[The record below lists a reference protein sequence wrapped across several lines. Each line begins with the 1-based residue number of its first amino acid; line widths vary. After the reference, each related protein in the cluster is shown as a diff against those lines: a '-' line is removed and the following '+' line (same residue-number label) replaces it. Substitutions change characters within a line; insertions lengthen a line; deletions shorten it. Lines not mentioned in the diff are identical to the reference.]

1 MGKETFAEY
10 AKTNRPN
17 SSKLAMKKAVK
28 RFLLNCL
35 IFNVDQLG
43 LEPRTSRL

>member
-1 MGKETFAEY
+1 
-10 AKTNRPN
+10 
-17 SSKLAMKKAVK
+17 MKKAVK

-35 IFNVDQLG
+35 IFSVDQLG

>member
-17 SSKLAMKKAVK
+17 SSKLAMKKA
-28 RFLLNCL
+28 
-35 IFNVDQLG
+35 NVFTPSLQNIK
-43 LEPRTSRL
+43 

>member
-28 RFLLNCL
+28 HFLLNCL
-35 IFNVDQLG
+35 IFKVDQLG